1 MSESNWDFPLDAV
14 SAHQSVKGYKA
25 EAKDGHAGEVAW
37 AVYAPGESYLVVTRH
52 PHLGGKHH
60 VVPAG
65 AVSSVD
71 HERRIVK
78 LDLEQADIDKLP
90 DHEEPSRQIDWDYV
104 NRFEL
109 GWLRGG
115 GGYAPDPDS

>member
-1 MSESNWDFPLDAV
+1 MWDFPPGAV
-14 SAHQSVKGYKA
+14 SHDQSVKGYDA
-25 EAKDGHAGEVAW
+25 EAKDGRAGEVSW

-52 PHLGGKHH
+52 PHLHGKHH

-71 HERRIVK
+71 HEKRVVM
-78 LDLEQADIDKLP
+78 LDVTQAEVDSLP
-90 DHEEPSRQIDWDYV
+90 DHDEPSKQVDWDYV